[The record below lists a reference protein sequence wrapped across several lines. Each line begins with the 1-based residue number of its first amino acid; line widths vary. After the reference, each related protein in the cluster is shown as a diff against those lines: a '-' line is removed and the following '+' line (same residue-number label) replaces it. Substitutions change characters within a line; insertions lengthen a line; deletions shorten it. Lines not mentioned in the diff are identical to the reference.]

1 MKKII
6 INLITILTLCFLSF
20 NSMANISFIK
30 SHRWKNRIMKAIGI
44 TVIITGGIYAYNK
57 FFKKSPPFKK
67 TVTRGING
75 LSNTPRSTLL
85 NDPSI
90 DDLYGSDSDSDSD
103 TSIEASPELTNLNYR
118 KQIAIHN
125 KKVQRAPSALKKECN
140 YNAIKH
146 NNKRNI
152 SQDAPVPL
160 AQVRSVFTTSSPNLW
175 KKKSF

>member
-1 MKKII
+1 MKKIL
-6 INLITILTLCFLSF
+6 INIITILTLCFVSF
-20 NSMANISFIK
+20 SSMANMSFIK
-30 SHRWKNRIMKAIGI
+30 SHRWKNRIMKTIGI
-44 TVIITGGIYAYNK
+44 SVIITGGIYAYNK
-57 FFKKSPPFKK
+57 FFKKSKPFKK
-67 TVTRGING
+67 TITRGING

-125 KKVQRAPSALKKECN
+125 KKVQRAPSALKKEYS
-140 YNAIKH
+140 YNTVKH
-146 NNKRNI
+146 NKRNI
-152 SQDAPVPL
+152 SQDTPVPL